1 MSVPVTIDDHAR
13 KCRAAVLA
21 FVAKHPACA
30 GRAISEEL
38 FGGRV
43 SRRDITN
50 AIGSLVRDKSL
61 STSGPDGAPRYSIG
75 TPVVEDD
82 SEAIAHLRSCG
93 DLGDY
98 ILELAAEQGISPT
111 ALLTAKQQNVGRMR
125 GRIIAAVSGSVA
137 DIAKALRISEATVK
151 VYRSQAA

>member
-125 GRIIAAVSGSVA
+125 GRIIAAVLGSVA
-137 DIAKALRISEATVK
+137 EIAKALRISQGNGK
-151 VYRSQAA
+151 VDRGQAA